1 MTGKGHFAT
10 GIACSLIAFDLTN
23 TLNGFGLLGSVGL
36 ILGVNAPD
44 YLEIR
49 RRKYNSGGVCVGTYT
64 KIKHRTITHTL
75 SLWVIFMLFCL
86 ANLPYFNSNLGN
98 NSDFFQFLNI
108 SNYMNNYDFIGYY
121 LFSFLFGYSMG
132 ALLHLL
138 TDIPNP
144 MGIPIFLKKRYSLN
158 LWKSGKNESIIIAFF
173 VLLNLFY
180 FDIIK
185 INGETI
191 NNIKDFFI

>member
-23 TLNGFGLLGSVGL
+23 TLNGFGLLGGIGL

-49 RRKYNSGGVCVGTYT
+49 RKKYNSAGVCVGTYT
-64 KIKHRTITHTL
+64 KIKHRTITHNL
-75 SLWVIFMLFCL
+75 SFWLIFMFFCL
-86 ANLPYFNSNLGN
+86 ANMPYFNSSIGD
-98 NSDFFQFLNI
+98 SSSFFQILNI
-108 SNYMNNYDFIGYY
+108 SNSIQGYETLSYY
-121 LFSFLFGYSMG
+121 LFSFLFGYSAG

-144 MGIPIFLKKRYSLN
+144 MGIPIFIKKRYSLN
-158 LWKSGKNESIIIAFF
+158 LWKSGKNESVIVAFF
-173 VLLNLFY
+173 ILLNLFY
-180 FDIIK
+180 FNIVE
-185 INGETI
+185 INSETI
-191 NNIKDFFI
+191 DNIKGFFI